1 MFFDLLLYYTMFA
14 IVIFD
19 IFVNFIFIFVVILLS
34 EI

>member
-1 MFFDLLLYYTMFA
+1 MLFDLLLYYTMFA

>member
-1 MFFDLLLYYTMFA
+1 MFFDLLLYYTMSA